1 MQTDTSRHSIAPES
15 SATSVSTDAL
25 ITLLSDDH
33 AREISTAIVDEAKTA
48 REIVSECDGSR
59 TTVYRRLNRLED
71 AGLVRSELRID
82 PDGNHCKEFFLVR
95 DCLEVTLESGTITV
109 AARQSN
115 RP

>member
-1 MQTDTSRHSIAPES
+1 MQTDTSRHSIAAEP

-71 AGLVRSELRID
+71 AGLLTTHMRYDANGHHRTTYQLRFESLSI
-82 PDGNHCKEFFLVR
+82 H
-95 DCLEVTLESGTITV
+95 LETSGLNCAVESTQG
-109 AARQSN
+109 
-115 RP
+115 